1 MFGGIDANNHLNDIH
16 IFNTCKLYLL
26 IFSHFAQTID
36 MLTNR
41 SLTEIYIFYL
51 LIVNSTA
58 YLSLVIYLSDED
70 GTVQLII
77 VKVCTYLVA
86 VGDLVII
93 MMRHTIE
100 MSTCSIQVIFNITG
114 YRSKNKI
121 RHWSFFLFVFTC
133 SSFHMEPY
141 CYIWQST
148 ISSQQPCL
156 FISTRQ
162 DDCGWW

>member
-1 MFGGIDANNHLNDIH
+1 M
-16 IFNTCKLYLL
+16 
-26 IFSHFAQTID
+26 S
-36 MLTNR
+36 TNR

-100 MSTCSIQVIFNITG
+100 MSTCSIQVIF
-114 YRSKNKI
+114 
-121 RHWSFFLFVFTC
+121 
-133 SSFHMEPY
+133 
-141 CYIWQST
+141 
-148 ISSQQPCL
+148 
-156 FISTRQ
+156 
-162 DDCGWW
+162 